1 VSDEWKQLVE
11 KLNVAFGMEKA
22 GMREYINGIYRWFDA
37 TFDML
42 LEAHDI
48 DEDECLAWIQHML
61 VTGITDEH
69 GDTHDVSSMMPW
81 FEVWVSKRFDDGEE
95 V

>member
-1 VSDEWKQLVE
+1 
-11 KLNVAFGMEKA
+11 
-22 GMREYINGIYRWFDA
+22 
-37 TFDML
+37 ML

-48 DEDECLAWIQHML
+48 DEDEGLAWIQHML